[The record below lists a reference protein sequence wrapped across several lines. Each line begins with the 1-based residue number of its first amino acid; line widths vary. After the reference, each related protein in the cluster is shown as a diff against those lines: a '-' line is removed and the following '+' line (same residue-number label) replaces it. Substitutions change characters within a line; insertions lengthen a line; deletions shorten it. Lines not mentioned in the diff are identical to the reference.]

1 MNTKD
6 LTQDAPI
13 LHTEYAQSDE
23 PTVFDP
29 VERESV
35 IHSYQQPYRLVAQLL
50 RWAAPKMIAY
60 ANKGGNFGG
69 GDTGEWENCL
79 GCDATFITE
88 AIKGVRRL
96 NWFGDIDRRELVDV
110 ILYVEANGWSKIQ
123 PIYKGERPDTFK
135 PMYDADW
142 IIICREFESSCGHG
156 LKWLEISKGQAVKLL
171 EHWLDNSLIG
181 LWRPRTTSKGDTP
194 EAVFLTNLTDP
205 VDKAPVGG
213 RDHCVISRHVDQ
225 ADSRELQRWYDRLR
239 DLERNGDQDRLE
251 EIADVIMQSGK
262 SGRKIRDL
270 VFG

>member
-1 MNTKD
+1 M
-6 LTQDAPI
+6 
-13 LHTEYAQSDE
+13 SDE
-23 PTVFDP
+23 AVYATGKRKCAVARVWVKPGTGKFIVNKQPGDDYF
-29 VERESV
+29 ERGTT
-35 IHSYQQPYRLVAQLL
+35 R
-50 RWAAPKMIAY
+50 MIM
-60 ANKGGNFGG
+60 
-69 GDTGEWENCL
+69 
-79 GCDATFITE
+79 
-88 AIKGVRRL
+88 R
-96 NWFGDIDRRELVDV
+96 
-110 ILYVEANGWSKIQ
+110 
-123 PIYKGERPDTFK
+123 
-135 PMYDADW
+135 
-142 IIICREFESSCGHG
+142 
-156 LKWLEISKGQAVKLL
+156 QAVKLL